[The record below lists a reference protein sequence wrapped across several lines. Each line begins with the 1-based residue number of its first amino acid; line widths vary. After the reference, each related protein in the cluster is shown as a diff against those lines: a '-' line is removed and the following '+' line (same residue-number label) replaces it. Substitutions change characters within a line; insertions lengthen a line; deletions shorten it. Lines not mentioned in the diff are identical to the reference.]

1 MKRMLFSGLAAV
13 LIAVAGFSY
22 AVAQEAD
29 GPQPRRGGFGVGGW
43 RGGGPGGIARFA
55 DLTEEQ
61 RAQVRAIL
69 QEERTSRQGAPG
81 SVTTHRELQAEI
93 LADVPDE
100 QKIDT
105 LRRQLAE
112 EHAASL
118 QRGIALQRKIAQVL
132 TPEQRTKA
140 RERLAQAPQPRQR
153 GNTGVQG
160 GR

>member
-1 MKRMLFSGLAAV
+1 MKRMLFSGLAAAV
-13 LIAVAGFSY
+13 IAVAGFSY
-22 AVAQEAD
+22 AVAQEGDAT
-29 GPQPRRGGFGVGGW
+29 QPRRGGFGTGGW
-43 RGGGPGGIARFA
+43 RGGSPAGIARLA
-55 DLTEEQ
+55 ELTEEQ
-61 RAQVRAIL
+61 RTQVRAIL
-69 QEERTSRQGAPG
+69 QEERASRQGAPA

-118 QRGIALQRKIAQVL
+118 QRRIALERKIAQVL
-132 TPEQRTKA
+132 TPEQRAKA

-153 GNTGVQG
+153 GNAGVRG